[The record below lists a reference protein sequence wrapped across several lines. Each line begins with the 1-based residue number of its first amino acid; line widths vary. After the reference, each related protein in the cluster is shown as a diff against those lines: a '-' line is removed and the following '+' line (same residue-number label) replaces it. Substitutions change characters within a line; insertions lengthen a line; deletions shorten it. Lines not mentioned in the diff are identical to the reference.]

1 MNSSN
6 NLHLIRPANSF
17 ITRIM

>member
-17 ITRIM
+17 ITKIM